1 MFAASDPGALFPPCA
16 CHSAGLRRRQST
28 RRDFLARGLACVAV
42 GGGLSGI
49 DVSSPAR
56 AAEKPVSPARRLLI
70 DVHHHFLPPKYIAE
84 EHERQSLQHG
94 SLSPTQLRSWSPQR
108 TLETMDEYGIATAVA
123 SVSTPGVWF
132 GDVAAGRR
140 LSRAWNEYAA
150 EQIKTYPGRF
160 GLFAVIPLPDT
171 EGSLRE
177 IEYALDVLKADGLA
191 LMTSY
196 DGKYLGDAAFAPVL
210 READRRKAAVF
221 VHPTVAACCG
231 SVLPGILPQSVE
243 YPFDTTRTLVSLL
256 TSGSIVSFPDIKWIF
271 SHGGG
276 AMPMLAGRLE
286 RNLARPPFAKFYPN
300 GVMAELRKLYYD
312 TSSASSAPSLAALLK
327 LVPAS
332 QLLFGTDAPFVGP
345 DEGVTQLAAYELAQ
359 ADRDAIERDN
369 ALRLLPR
376 LRS

>member
-1 MFAASDPGALFPPCA
+1 MHPP
-16 CHSAGLRRRQST
+16 QST
-28 RRDFLARGLACVAV
+28 RRDFLA
-42 GGGLSGI
+42 GGLVCAAGATLSGLG
-49 DVSSPAR
+49 DLPLVL
-56 AAEKPVSPARRLLI
+56 AAEKPVRPARRTLM
-70 DVHHHFLPPKYIAE
+70 DVHHHFLPPKYMAE
-84 EHERQSLQHG
+84 EQERQSLQHG
-94 SLSPTQLRSWSPQR
+94 SLSPNQLRSWSPQR
-108 TLETMDEYGIATAVA
+108 TLETMDEFGIATAIA

-132 GDVAAGRR
+132 GDEAAGRR
-140 LSRAWNEYAA
+140 LSRSWNEYAA
-150 EQIKTYPGRF
+150 EQIRTYPGRF

-196 DGKYLGDAAFAPVL
+196 DGKYLGDAVFAPVL
-210 READRRKAAVF
+210 QEANRRKAVVF

-231 SVLPGILPQSVE
+231 TVLPGILPQSVE

-256 TSGSIVSFPDIKWIF
+256 TTGTIAAFPDIKWIF

-286 RNLARPPFAKFYPN
+286 RNLARPPFVKFFPN

-312 TSSASSAPSLAALLK
+312 TSSAASAPSLAALLK
-327 LVPAS
+327 LVPSS

-345 DEGVTQLAAYELAQ
+345 EEGVTQIAAYELA
-359 ADRDAIERDN
+359 AVDRDAIEHDN
-369 ALRLLPR
+369 ALRLMPR
-376 LRS
+376 LRG

>member
-1 MFAASDPGALFPPCA
+1 MPKGEEPMSRHPGNFTAGVLAGAALGC
-16 CHSAGLRRRQST
+16 RRST
-28 RRDFLARGLACVAV
+28 RRDFLNRGLACAAA
-42 GGGLSGI
+42 GAAPSG
-49 DVSSPAR
+49 VSRAR
-56 AAEKPVSPARRLLI
+56 AAEKSVRPARRTLI
-70 DVHHHFLPPKYIAE
+70 DVHHHFLPPKYMAE
-84 EHERQSLQHG
+84 EQERQSLQH

-108 TLETMDEYGIATAVA
+108 TLEMMDEHGIATAVA
-123 SVSTPGVWF
+123 SISTPGVWF
-132 GDVAAGRR
+132 GDIAAGRR

-150 EQIKTYPGRF
+150 EQIKSHPGRF

-171 EGSLRE
+171 EGSLAE

-196 DGKYLGDAAFAPVL
+196 DGKYLGDPAFAPVL
-210 READRRKAAVF
+210 REANRRKAIVF

-256 TSGSIVSFPDIKWIF
+256 TSGSLAGFPDVKWIF

-286 RNLARPPFAKFYPN
+286 SNLARPPFAKFYPE
-300 GVMAELRKLYYD
+300 GVTAELRKLHYD
-312 TSSASSAPSLAALLK
+312 TASAASAPSLAALTR

-332 QLLFGTDAPFVGP
+332 QLLFGSDAPFVP
-345 DEGVTQLAAYELAQ
+345 PEEGVAEIAAYELTE
-359 ADRDAIERDN
+359 ADRSAIERDN
-369 ALRLLPR
+369 ALRLMPR
-376 LRS
+376 LRG

>member
-1 MFAASDPGALFPPCA
+1 MSTAINARRPLPCA
-16 CHSAGLRRRQST
+16 CHTVGVGGGQST
-28 RRDFLARGLACVAV
+28 RRDFLAGGLACVAA
-42 GGGLSGI
+42 GATLSGLG
-49 DVSSPAR
+49 DLPLAR
-56 AAEKPVSPARRLLI
+56 AAEKPVRSAARTLI
-70 DVHHHFLPPKYIAE
+70 DVHHHFLPPKYMAE
-84 EHERQSLQHG
+84 EQERQSLQHG
-94 SLSPTQLRSWSPQR
+94 SLSPNQLRSWSPQR
-108 TLETMDEYGIATAVA
+108 TLETMDEYGIATAIA

-132 GDVAAGRR
+132 GDEAAGRR
-140 LSRAWNEYAA
+140 LSRTWNEYAA
-150 EQIKTYPGRF
+150 EQIRTYPGRF

-196 DGKYLGDAAFAPVL
+196 DGKYLGDAVFAPVL
-210 READRRKAAVF
+210 QEANRRKAVVF

-256 TSGSIVSFPDIKWIF
+256 TTGTIAAFPDIKWIF

-286 RNLARPPFAKFYPN
+286 RNLARPPFVKFFPN
-300 GVMAELRKLYYD
+300 GVMAELRKLHYD
-312 TSSASSAPSLAALLK
+312 TSSAASAPSLAALLK
-327 LVPAS
+327 LVPSS

-345 DEGVTQLAAYELAQ
+345 EEGVTQIAAYELAA
-359 ADRDAIERDN
+359 ADRDAIEHDN
-369 ALRLLPR
+369 ALRLMPR
-376 LRS
+376 LRG

>member
-1 MFAASDPGALFPPCA
+1 MAAGPSGV
-16 CHSAGLRRRQST
+16 SA
-28 RRDFLARGLACVAV
+28 
-42 GGGLSGI
+42 
-49 DVSSPAR
+49 AR
-56 AAEKPVSPARRLLI
+56 AAEKSGRPARRPLI
-70 DVHHHFLPPKYIAE
+70 DVHHHFLPPKYMAE
-84 EHERQSLQHG
+84 EQERQSLQH

-108 TLETMDEYGIATAVA
+108 TLEAMDEYGIATAVA

-132 GDVAAGRR
+132 GDIAAGRR

-150 EQIKTYPGRF
+150 EQIESYPGRF

-171 EGSLRE
+171 EGSLAE

-196 DGKYLGDAAFAPVL
+196 DGKYLGDSAFAPVL
-210 READRRKAAVF
+210 REANRRKAVVF

-231 SVLPGILPQSVE
+231 TVLPGILPQSVE

-256 TSGSIVSFPDIKWIF
+256 TSGSLANFPDIKWIF

-300 GVMAELRKLYYD
+300 GVTAELRKLHYD
-312 TSSASSAPSLAALLK
+312 TASAASAPSLAALTR

-332 QLLFGTDAPFVGP
+332 QLLFGSDAPFVTP
-345 DEGVTQLAAYELAQ
+345 EEGVTEIAAYELTE
-359 ADRDAIERDN
+359 ADRGALERDN
-369 ALRLLPR
+369 AVRLMPR
-376 LRS
+376 LRG

>member
-1 MFAASDPGALFPPCA
+1 MFVATAAGSPPPPCT
-16 CHSAGLRRRQST
+16 CHTAGARPRRST
-28 RRDFLARGLACVAV
+28 RRDFLTRGLACVTA
-42 GGGLSGI
+42 GATLYGFG
-49 DVSSPAR
+49 VSPER
-56 AAEKPVSPARRLLI
+56 AAEKPVHPTRRALI
-70 DVHHHFLPPKYIAE
+70 DVHHHFLPPKYMAE

-108 TLETMDEYGIATAVA
+108 TLEIMDEHGIATAVA

-160 GLFAVIPLPDT
+160 GLFAVIPAPDI

-196 DGKYLGDAAFAPVL
+196 DGKYLGDTAFAPVL
-210 READRRKAAVF
+210 QEANRRNAVVF

-256 TSGSIVSFPDIKWIF
+256 TSGSLAGFPDIKWIF

-300 GVMAELRKLYYD
+300 GVMAELSKLHYD

-332 QLLFGTDAPFVGP
+332 QLLFGTDGPFVP
-345 DEGVTQLAAYELAQ
+345 AEEGVTQIAAYELAE
-359 ADRDAIERDN
+359 ADRSAIERDN
-369 ALRLLPR
+369 ALRLMQR

>member
-1 MFAASDPGALFPPCA
+1 MFSPTDAGTPPLPCA
-16 CHSAGLRRRQST
+16 CHPSVRWRQPT
-28 RRDFLARGLACVAV
+28 RRDFLARGLACVAAA
-42 GGGLSGI
+42 GPLSGL
-49 DVSSPAR
+49 DVSSPAQ
-56 AAEKPVSPARRLLI
+56 AAETPGRPARRALI
-70 DVHHHFLPPKYIAE
+70 DVHHHFLPPKYMAE
-84 EHERQSLQHG
+84 EQERQSLQHG
-94 SLSPTQLRSWSPQR
+94 SLSPSQLRSWSPQR

-123 SVSTPGVWF
+123 SISTPGVWF

-140 LSRAWNEYAA
+140 LSRSWNEYAA

-177 IEYALDVLKADGLA
+177 IEYAFDVLKADGLA

-210 READRRKAAVF
+210 EEANRRSAVAF

-256 TSGSIVSFPDIKWIF
+256 TSGSLVAFPDIKWIF

-286 RNLARPPFAKFYPN
+286 RNLARPPYVKFFPD
-300 GVMAELRKLYYD
+300 GVMAELRKLHYD
-312 TSSASSAPSLAALLK
+312 TASAASAPSLAALLK
-327 LVPAS
+327 LVPTS
-332 QLLFGTDAPFVGP
+332 QLLFGTDVPFVP
-345 DEGVTQLAAYELAQ
+345 PEEGVTQISAYDLAE
-359 ADRDAIERDN
+359 ADRGAIEYAN
-369 ALRLLPR
+369 ALRLMPR

>member
-1 MFAASDPGALFPPCA
+1 MFVASDAGVPPPPCT
-16 CHSAGLRRRQST
+16 CHTAGMRLRQST
-28 RRDFLARGLACVAV
+28 RRDFLTRGLACVTA
-42 GGGLSGI
+42 GATLHGFGA
-49 DVSSPAR
+49 SPAR
-56 AAEKPVSPARRLLI
+56 AAEKPVHPARRAFI
-70 DVHHHFLPPKYIAE
+70 DVHHHFLPPKYMAE

-108 TLETMDEYGIATAVA
+108 TLEIMDEHGIATAVA

-160 GLFAVIPLPDT
+160 GLFAVIPAPDT

-196 DGKYLGDAAFAPVL
+196 DGKYLGDTAFAPVL
-210 READRRKAAVF
+210 QEANRRNAVVF

-256 TSGSIVSFPDIKWIF
+256 TSGSLAGFPDIKWIF

-286 RNLARPPFAKFYPN
+286 RNLSRPPFAKFYPN
-300 GVMAELRKLYYD
+300 GVMAELRKLHYD
-312 TSSASSAPSLAALLK
+312 TSSASSAPSLAALLE

-332 QLLFGTDAPFVGP
+332 QLLFGTDAPFVP
-345 DEGVTQLAAYELAQ
+345 AEEGVTQIAAYELAE
-359 ADRDAIERDN
+359 ADRSAIERDN
-369 ALRLLPR
+369 ALRLMPR
-376 LRS
+376 LRG